1 MKNLLAIGFLA
12 LTISLN
18 AQNFETLSF
27 GGGHTTAMKAD
38 GTLWGWG
45 YASSGQLSTLS
56 ETEPKPVKL
65 SEERDW
71 KTVSNGLK
79 NTFAIKKNGTLWACG
94 SNEYGSLG
102 VNSEAKTYDYFH
114 QIGKDNNWK
123 KVAPSYLFTVALKED
138 GTIWAWGQNDA
149 NQLGNRSKKE
159 YELAP
164 IQVGEASN
172 WIDIATTSNKTAFA
186 IKEDGTIWGW
196 GLNVSSIIVADKN
209 VTNVYLPTQISD
221 DKDWI
226 RIEAGNNH
234 IIAQK
239 KDGTLWTWGDGS
251 MGQLGNNGAK
261 NETNQP
267 YQVSKDKFIN
277 FSAGFAVSYAVKSD
291 GTLWA
296 WGRNNFGQLGDG
308 TTENRLVPTQIGTD
322 KDWNEVQSR
331 AFQATM
337 ITKSNGSV
345 WYMGWNTFGGFGNG
359 TYANSMTPTRNMNIK
374 LIDNM
379 VPDGYLTSNDVE
391 NKIEEINK
399 IKDNLVTAMKD
410 NDEVAILDKK

>member
-1 MKNLLAIGFLA
+1 MKNLVIIGFIA
-12 LTISLN
+12 LSISLN
-18 AQNFETLSF
+18 AQKFEVLTF
-27 GGGHTTAMKAD
+27 GGGHTTALKPD

-45 YASSGQLSTLS
+45 YASYGQLSTNS

-65 SEERDW
+65 SEDNDW

-79 NTFAIKKNGTLWACG
+79 NTFAIKKDGTLWACG

-102 VNSEAKTYDYFH
+102 VNSESKIYNYFH
-114 QIGKDNNWK
+114 QIGEDTNWK
-123 KVAPSYLFTVALKED
+123 KVAPSYLFTVALKEN

-149 NQLGNRSKKE
+149 SQLGNRSKNE

-172 WIDIATTSNKTAFA
+172 WIDVATTSNKTAFA

-196 GLNVSSIIVADKN
+196 GLNVSSIIVADKC
-209 VTNVYLPTQISD
+209 VKTVYLPTQISD

-234 IIAQK
+234 VIAQK

-251 MGQLGNNGAK
+251 VGQLGNNGEK
-261 NETNQP
+261 METNVP
-267 YQVSKDKFIN
+267 FQVSKDKFID
-277 FSAGFAVSYAVKSD
+277 FTAGYAVSYAVKAD

-296 WGRNNFGQLGDG
+296 WGRNNYGQLGDG
-308 TTENRLVPTQIGTD
+308 TTENRLVPVQIGFD
-322 KDWNEVQSR
+322 KNWNQVQTK

-337 ITKSNGSV
+337 IAKEDGTI

-359 TYANSMTPTRNMNIK
+359 TYANAKTPSKNMNIALLDK
-374 LIDNM
+374 KHKNDI
-379 VPDGYLTSNDVE
+379 YLASVE
-391 NKIEEINK
+391 NNDIAEIN
-399 IKDNLVTAMKD
+399 ITKDNL
-410 NDEVAILDKK
+410 EVAIKENVVALNRK